1 LKEKGVKWW
10 MLVAV
15 VELVVMVVE
24 LVVVNA
30 NVGGSKVI
38 NAEKEVQGR
47 RDEREE
53 GGRES
58 LAGRNRMMAKRK
70 EGIEVKTEWNNQS
83 KEPKNQQRQ
92 HPARNI
98 RTRTVRIRII
108 KKHQCSKNEFRK
120 TYISTVRTI
129 SVRNA
134 STVRT
139 SSERNISTVR
149 TSFVRPI
156 SAQ

>member
-1 LKEKGVKWW
+1 MKEKGVKWW

-70 EGIEVKTEWNNQS
+70 EWIEVKTEWNNQS

-98 RTRTVRIRII
+98 SHGYVTPNPNVRLRF
-108 KKHQCSKNEFRK
+108 HRLAELSCWRS
-120 TYISTVRTI
+120 
-129 SVRNA
+129 
-134 STVRT
+134 
-139 SSERNISTVR
+139 
-149 TSFVRPI
+149 
-156 SAQ
+156 